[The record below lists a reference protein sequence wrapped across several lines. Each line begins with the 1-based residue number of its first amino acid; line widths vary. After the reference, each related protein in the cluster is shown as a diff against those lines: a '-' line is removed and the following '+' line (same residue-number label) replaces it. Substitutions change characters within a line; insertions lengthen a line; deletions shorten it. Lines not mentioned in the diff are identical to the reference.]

1 MGHTTEHFYVEDKL
15 IFERNLISFETGVQ
29 TLARPAKVFSY
40 VSKDDHGMAEP
51 TPDKPSGLDELGY
64 KAFRASMELFKEP
77 ALQ

>member
-51 TPDKPSGLDELGY
+51 HAGQALG
-64 KAFRASMELFKEP
+64 P
-77 ALQ
+77 